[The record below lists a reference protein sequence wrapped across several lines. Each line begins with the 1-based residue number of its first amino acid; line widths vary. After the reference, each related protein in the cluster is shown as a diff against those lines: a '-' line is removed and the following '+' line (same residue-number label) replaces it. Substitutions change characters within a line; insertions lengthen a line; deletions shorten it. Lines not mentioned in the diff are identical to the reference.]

1 VKTFVICLITM
12 LMATSV
18 FARIINVPADYATI
32 QGGIDAS
39 VSGDTVLVAPGE
51 YTEVDTIQDKNILL
65 TSSQGPESTILH
77 GYVYLWGAGIDS
89 TCILRGFDINGYNIN
104 ISPDYLVYVISGTP
118 IICGNIIENNS
129 NDQWGAGV
137 YLRDAGATIKSNIIR
152 NNWSYAYWGGGI
164 YAANWDTTTREN
176 VIIEG
181 NIISGNRTGWLPDQG
196 DAGGINMQTP
206 GIIRYNLILN
216 NIAGRIVYYAQGG
229 GMRLLNTN
237 IQVYNNTIV
246 GNSANGDGGNG
257 RGGGLIFSA
266 LSSFNEGF
274 IKNNIIAYNLRGGG
288 VLGAIS
294 DTACTAWDYNLV
306 FGNGGGDYRGFQPGP
321 HDIQT
326 DPLFI
331 DRFTGEYHLLSNSP
345 CIDAGDPSLPKDP
358 DSTRSDIGAYFF
370 DQSVGID
377 EDENP
382 SGPYQF
388 TLSQNY
394 PNPFNAQTTISY
406 HLDKEAIVS
415 LHIYSIMGHLVL
427 SLVNKE
433 TQKAG
438 EHKYSWEGMDST
450 DNTVSTGIYFYELYV
465 DGTKQ
470 SKAMILIK

>member
-1 VKTFVICLITM
+1 
-12 LMATSV
+12 
-18 FARIINVPADYATI
+18 
-32 QGGIDAS
+32 
-39 VSGDTVLVAPGE
+39 
-51 YTEVDTIQDKNILL
+51 
-65 TSSQGPESTILH
+65 
-77 GYVYLWGAGIDS
+77 
-89 TCILRGFDINGYNIN
+89 
-104 ISPDYLVYVISGTP
+104 
-118 IICGNIIENNS
+118 
-129 NDQWGAGV
+129 
-137 YLRDAGATIKSNIIR
+137 
-152 NNWSYAYWGGGI
+152 
-164 YAANWDTTTREN
+164 
-176 VIIEG
+176 
-181 NIISGNRTGWLPDQG
+181 
-196 DAGGINMQTP
+196 
-206 GIIRYNLILN
+206 
-216 NIAGRIVYYAQGG
+216 
-229 GMRLLNTN
+229 
-237 IQVYNNTIV
+237 
-246 GNSANGDGGNG
+246 
-257 RGGGLIFSA
+257 
-266 LSSFNEGF
+266 
-274 IKNNIIAYNLRGGG
+274 
-288 VLGAIS
+288 
-294 DTACTAWDYNLV
+294 LV